1 MPYTNNH
8 SASNAIAIIG
18 MAARLPQ
25 EADTNENLWKFL
37 LQARNAMTPFPSERV
52 NHQSHYHP
60 DSENGGTLWL
70 LQGGHFIAGD
80 PASFDSQF
88 FGITKTEV
96 MTMDPQQRIL
106 MENVYHAFENGP
118 DPAPAC

>member
-1 MPYTNNH
+1 M
-8 SASNAIAIIG
+8 NAFSIKDIYYPS
-18 MAARLPQ
+18 RVDFSSP
-25 EADTNENLWKFL
+25 TL
-37 LQARNAMTPFPSERV
+37 LFILSLTK
-52 NHQSHYHP
+52 
-60 DSENGGTLWL
+60 LWL